1 MLQRIPR
8 ALRPLLALQLVWAL
22 AVGCAGS
29 DDRAAAR
36 KPTRNAYVGPRGAP
50 RVAIAGDSITA
61 LARTRI
67 VAALDD
73 SFRVR
78 VNAFSGRTIAKV
90 TPAIAKQ
97 VATRPDVAV
106 VNLGTN
112 DMDRENAKWRAGL
125 DRMLALVAS
134 VPCVEI
140 VTVYDGRHRPVDANI
155 GTRINARLAAAAAA
169 GSIHLIDWNAAVH
182 RDPDLVVAD
191 GIHPDVAGQRWIA
204 ESIRDAIRADC

>member
-8 ALRPLLALQLVWAL
+8 ALRPLLALPLVGVL

-29 DDRAAAR
+29 DERPAGR
-36 KPTRNAYVGPRGAP
+36 KAGTAYVGARGAP

-67 VAALDD
+67 RSVLDD

-78 VNAFSGRTIAKV
+78 INAFSGRTIAQV
-90 TPAIAKQ
+90 TPAIVRQ
-97 VATRPDVAV
+97 IATHPDVAV

-112 DMDRENAKWRAGL
+112 DMDQENPRWRAGL
-125 DRMLALVAS
+125 DRMLALVAN

-140 VTVYDGRHRPVDANI
+140 FTVYDGRHLPADANI
-155 GTRINARLAAAAAA
+155 GTQINARLAAAAAS
-169 GSIHLIDWNAAVH
+169 GSVHLVDWNAAVH
-182 RDPDLVVAD
+182 RDPDLVVSD
-191 GIHPDVAGQRWIA
+191 GIHPGIAGQRWIA